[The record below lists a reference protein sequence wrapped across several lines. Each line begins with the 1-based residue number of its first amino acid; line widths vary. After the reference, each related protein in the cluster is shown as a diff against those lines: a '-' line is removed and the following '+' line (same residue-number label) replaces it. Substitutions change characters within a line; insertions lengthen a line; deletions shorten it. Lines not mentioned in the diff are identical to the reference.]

1 MRIRHRRTRLD
12 DSKSG
17 KFNLDIKNI
26 IIFAAII
33 VAVIVAVNVGSYLI
47 STRNISRSYLSD
59 SDTVRIGLR
68 TDISP
73 FGMKDAGGEITGF
86 DKDIIDDVLNE
97 VLTSEKTYEYVE
109 LRTEDSCS
117 SMKYDSTEVGIG
129 FLVQGSDR
137 VEGWT
142 ISDPYYYDN
151 VVAVVKKDG
160 NVRGLSDLDG
170 KQVGILN
177 SMITVKTADDFFK
190 DKNMDCEVLR
200 YYDYESA
207 RIDIESGKVAAVLVP
222 KAFVDTY
229 FAEQGAL
236 SDEFFTVGYC
246 IVMPTNQSAV
256 CAEVNKAINM
266 LKNDGTIEQLCSK
279 WGLPYDG

>member
-33 VAVIVAVNVGSYLI
+33 FAVIVAVNVGSYLI
-47 STRNISRSYLSD
+47 STRNIQKSYLSD

-73 FGMKDAGGEITGF
+73 FGMKDESGEITGF

-160 NVRGLSDLDG
+160 NVRSLSDMDG

-207 RIDIESGKVAAVLVP
+207 RIDIENGKVAAVLVP

-229 FAEQGAL
+229 FSEQGTLA
-236 SDEFFTVGYC
+236 DEFFTVGYC

-256 CAEVNKAINM
+256 CAEVNKAINT

-279 WGLPYDG
+279 WGLPYNG